1 LSAEVH
7 WDSARFEDDLNTI
20 KLGSA
25 FVLDLR
31 AEYEVRDHI
40 SIFATVDNV
49 ANANVA
55 TADTSSVVNYGE
67 PRVYEIGLKYAE

>member
-1 LSAEVH
+1 LGQRA
-7 WDSARFEDDLNTI
+7 FEDDLNTL

-31 AEYEVRDHI
+31 AEYEIRDHI
-40 SIFATVDNV
+40 SIFAAVDNA
-49 ANANVA
+49 ANDNIA
-55 TADTSSVVNYGE
+55 TADTTGVVNYGE